1 MRDSTT
7 QFRSTVES
15 PNDINNLVNSLF
27 EQLESRLKRKSDCDI
42 KEKNERKTKRERQHT
57 TIKVLVESICKES
70 GMSQEDISEYVSKA
84 FKSGSDA
91 ITLEI
96 NYGSFGRVGIDV
108 SEGQTDVFSSTYDNY
123 MFHLPENRSDDS
135 ISELQNEIE
144 SRSVTHDDG
153 VGFALYFKSGKDRI
167 TVRAH
172 VFDRPNELLLQRDM
186 SSSWIRSI
194 LGS

>member
-172 VFDRPNELLLQRDM
+172 VFDRPNELLLQRDT

>member
-108 SEGQTDVFSSTYDNY
+108 SEGKTDVFSSTYDNY

-135 ISELQNEIE
+135 ISELQDEIE

-172 VFDRPNELLLQRDM
+172 VFDRPNELLLQRDT

>member
-96 NYGSFGRVGIDV
+96 NYGPFGRVGIDV

-135 ISELQNEIE
+135 ISELQDEIE

-172 VFDRPNELLLQRDM
+172 VFDRPNELLLQRDT